1 MAAISKKDKLIEEA
15 QKFALRGQF
24 DKAAK
29 AYEQILA
36 ADPAAIS
43 QRQKLA
49 ELLIK
54 CGRSDDARKEFEI
67 IGRHFAKNGFYLKA
81 IAVYKQLQKLFPADI
96 NLSITLAELNEKHGL
111 IANSL
116 SEYKLVYEYH
126 EKNGNTPEAL
136 DILDRMQ
143 KVDPQN
149 IPIKIKLAEAYA
161 QHGKKNEAYDVF
173 AKTAALLL
181 ERADNATLAKVCARI
196 QQLFPDK
203 PDFLLEVLSEQ
214 ISHGSAATAVDS
226 LQSILR
232 NNPGNKSAW
241 DLIVKAYQQLEQP
254 QRLKIAYQHYLNYFP
269 SEPAAMLG
277 VISSIVA
284 EKNLAGALELL
295 DQYELTLIS
304 AVGVIS
310 SIVVEKNLAGAL
322 ELLDQYEST
331 LISAGVLPQLEE
343 IYHSLDKIDPINM
356 RVLEGLI
363 RIATSSGNET
373 EISLLTS
380 KQQSLRSVTGKNR
393 PTTTG
398 PEALSDFTA
407 EHPLAAD
414 EIDDSIFFGESS
426 FEQSTGFDLGTAAEE
441 LSPPPLPE
449 GAHATATTATP
460 WQPDEEI
467 EIDIDIDMD
476 SPFGP
481 MGEEE
486 STSPDPDNWLESVG
500 ELFDTISTAPRVVKF
515 GSEMD
520 GSDAQSHFD
529 LGQAFKEMGLYD
541 EAINEFRQA
550 SQDTSRRIECLTMQ
564 CVCLRERGDVEKAIT
579 MLLALLKP
587 GLSAEESCAVK
598 YELASGYEAAG
609 KQEEATTILNE
620 ISKTNP
626 AFRDIQSR
634 LNSAA
639 HPDSLDFSDED
650 LQDF

>member
-1 MAAISKKDKLIEEA
+1 MAVISKKDKLIEEA
-15 QKFALRGQF
+15 QKFVLRGQF

-29 AYEQILA
+29 VYEQILA
-36 ADPAAIS
+36 SEPAAIS

-54 CGRSDDARKEFEI
+54 CGRIDDARKEFET
-67 IGRHFAKNGFYLKA
+67 IGKHFAKNGFYLKA

-96 NLSITLAELNEKHGL
+96 SLSLTLAELNEKHGL

-149 IPIKIKLAEAYA
+149 IPIKIKLAETYA
-161 QHGKKNEAYDVF
+161 QHGKKNEAYAVF
-173 AKTAALLL
+173 AKTASLLL
-181 ERADNATLAKVCARI
+181 ERADNATLSKVRARI

-203 PDFLLEVLSEQ
+203 PDFLIEVLSEQ
-214 ISHGSAATAVDS
+214 ISQGSAATAVGS
-226 LQSILR
+226 LQNILR
-232 NNPGNKSAW
+232 TNPSNKSAW
-241 DLIVKAYQQLEQP
+241 DLIIKAYQQLEQP
-254 QRLKIAYQHYLNYFP
+254 QRLRIAYQHFLNFFP
-269 SEPAAMLG
+269 TEPAAMLG
-277 VISSIVA
+277 VISSIIA
-284 EKNLAGALELL
+284 
-295 DQYELTLIS
+295 
-304 AVGVIS
+304 
-310 SIVVEKNLAGAL
+310 EKNLAGAL

-331 LISAGVLPQLEE
+331 LISAGFLPQLEE

-363 RIATSSGNET
+363 RVVTAGGNET

-380 KQQSLRSVTGKNR
+380 KQQSLRSVSDK
-393 PTTTG
+393 TTLPS
-398 PEALSDFTA
+398 PEPNVSNVFSDEQLLGT
-407 EHPLAAD
+407 E
-414 EIDDSIFFGESS
+414 EIDDSLFFGESS
-426 FEQSTGFDLGTAAEE
+426 FEQSTSFGPGTAAGE
-441 LSPPPLPE
+441 LRPAPLPD
-449 GAHATATTATP
+449 GNHSTAAPATP
-460 WQPDEEI
+460 CQPDEEI

-476 SPFGP
+476 STFGT
-481 MGEEE
+481 MDEEE
-486 STSPDPDNWLESVG
+486 DTSSDPDNWLESVG

-515 GSEMD
+515 GNEMD

-550 SQDTSRRIECLTMQ
+550 SLDTSLRVECLIMQ
-564 CVCLRERGDVEKAIT
+564 CACLRERGDVEKAIT
-579 MLLALLKP
+579 MLLALLNP
-587 GLSAEESCAVK
+587 GLSTEESCAVK

-620 ISKTNP
+620 ISTTNP

-634 LNSAA
+634 LNAAA
-639 HPDSLDFSDED
+639 HLLDSLDFSDED